1 VTPRIEP
8 GSAGADDEE
17 GPIAM
22 LEPEQLLERLSTT
35 LRRQIGPAVAE
46 PFPRTQAFMAS
57 VILEKLARQLRTAA
71 ADAEADRADRR
82 KLDEDLRALAGPN
95 PPPRLAAALAGATGA
110 PDAEAGAALAA
121 IVDALYA
128 ERDQLGAER
137 FDQLLGRV
145 RRTLRARLDRQV
157 AYAA

>member
-1 VTPRIEP
+1 MI
-8 GSAGADDEE
+8 
-17 GPIAM
+17 
-22 LEPEQLLERLSTT
+22 EPEQLLERLSTT
-35 LRRQIGPAVAE
+35 LRRQIGPAVTE

-71 ADAEADRADRR
+71 GDAEADRADRR
-82 KLDEDLRALAGPN
+82 VLTEDLRALAGPT
-95 PPPRLAAALAGATGA
+95 PPPRLARALA
-110 PDAEAGAALAA
+110 DAAESSDASAGAALAA

-128 ERDQLGAER
+128 ERDQLGPER
-137 FDQLLGRV
+137 FEQLLARV